1 MPQPYRVPS
10 ALAALLLASLLTTG
24 LLAAPPGVTVR
35 AEGAR
40 LEDGSPAV
48 ALVFEAG
55 PGLHLYEDSVSVT
68 PVTPAG
74 LVLGKLRFP
83 PGTGKLDEFT
93 GGFRVLHAGSTRVLV
108 PVEPASL
115 PTAAAVDV
123 TLTVS
128 HQACSDLACLMPR
141 DDRLT
146 VSIPGPTGAPP
157 APTIPATAQP
167 TSTAAGPSPTSNGS
181 ALPFTDWGL
190 VGYYLA
196 GLLLSMTPCIFP
208 MIPVTVSV
216 IGARKGSSLTGFLRS
231 LVYVFGLAVTYAALG
246 LAAAL
251 GGGVVGAAM
260 QNPWVLATVA
270 LLFFVMG
277 LAMLDVFHLTL
288 PSFLGN
294 RLSGGAGTGWGGLFL
309 TGMAA
314 GLVASPCVTPV
325 LVGLLLKIAAEG
337 QWVLGFVRLFVFAW
351 GLGTVLVVV
360 GTFSSLLSALP
371 RAGEW
376 MVEVKK
382 VLGLMLMGAAFY
394 YLQGA
399 VAASVFGL
407 LLALFLVATG
417 VGAGGLEPLPAGA
430 QGLYPG
436 LRKAFGLVATA
447 TGLYLLV
454 GTLVV
459 HGFILPPLAGTG
471 VAAGTSS
478 SAVEASAPWS
488 PASEEALAE
497 AATAGTPVVLDFG
510 AEWCEACRQLERE
523 TLHDPR
529 VVDALRR
536 FRPLKVD
543 MTRATPATESLR
555 RRFGVVGFPT
565 LVFLGASG
573 KVLGELTQ
581 VGFVDA
587 PTLLGVLARVP

>member
-1 MPQPYRVPS
+1 MLRTIPTRS
-10 ALAALLLASLLTTG
+10 AIVALVLALLLTSG
-24 LLAAPPGVTVR
+24 LVAAPPDVTVR

-40 LEDGSPAV
+40 LDDGSPAV

-55 PGLHLYEDSVSVT
+55 PGLHLYEDSVAVT
-68 PVTPAG
+68 PVAPAG

-83 PGTGKLDEFT
+83 PGKSKLDEFT
-93 GGFRVLHAGSTRVLV
+93 GGLRILHAGSTKVTV
-108 PVEPASL
+108 PIVAESL
-115 PTAAAVDV
+115 PTAATVDV

-128 HQACSDLACLMPR
+128 HQACTDLACLMPR
-141 DDRLT
+141 DDR
-146 VSIPGPTGAPP
+146 VSVTIPGRGSLTP
-157 APTIPATAQP
+157 ASTVPAAAIPQP
-167 TSTAAGPSPTSNGS
+167 AGNGS
-181 ALPFTDWGL
+181 SLPFTDWGL

-231 LVYVFGLAVTYAALG
+231 LVYVLGLAVTYAVLG

-260 QNPWVLATVA
+260 QNPWILGAVA
-270 LLFFVMG
+270 LLFFAMG

-288 PSFLGN
+288 PSFLGT
-294 RLSGGAGTGWGGLFL
+294 RLGGGAATGWGGLFL

-337 QWVLGFVRLFVFAW
+337 QWLLGFVRLFVFAW
-351 GLGTVLVVV
+351 GLGTILVVV
-360 GTFSSLLSALP
+360 GTFSSALSALP

-382 VLGLMLMGAAFY
+382 ILGLMLMGAGFY

-399 VAASVFGL
+399 VATSVFGL

-417 VGAGGLEPLPAGA
+417 VGAGGLEPIPAGS

-454 GTLVV
+454 GTLVL
-459 HGFILPPLAGTG
+459 HGFILPPLAGTA
-471 VAAGTSS
+471 VAAGASS

-488 PASEEALAE
+488 PASDEALAE
-497 AATAGTPVVLDFG
+497 AAAAATPVVLDFG

-523 TLHDPR
+523 TLRDPR

-565 LVFLGASG
+565 LVVLDAAG
-573 KVLGELTQ
+573 KVRTDLTQ

-587 PTLLGVLARVP
+587 PTLLAVLARVP